1 MNLIERIKSDGLLF
15 DGAIGSELQRKGL
28 ASGQPPDIWNAEN
41 PDAVRELHTAYVEA
55 GSDVITTNTLNV
67 NPITFQKYKIEMS
80 WEELTRKGVR
90 LAKEAAANR
99 VFVAGEIG
107 PSGLLLEPVGSGKS
121 DEIER
126 AFTAQA
132 RILDEEGVDFF
143 IAETF
148 FNLQEI
154 LLTASAF
161 RSVSQKPFILSMT
174 FEKRKKGYFSLFG
187 DKIGSA
193 MQAMADA
200 GAIAVGANCSLGSAD
215 MIEVAKEV
223 REAVSI
229 SVIIQANAGM
239 PQVTPQGTV
248 YPEDNET
255 YVTNVMKIR
264 ELGVE
269 IIGGCC
275 GTNPETIALIRE
287 RWK

>member
-1 MNLIERIKSDGLLF
+1 MNLMERITSRGLLF

-28 ASGQPPDIWNAEN
+28 APGQPPDIWNEEN
-41 PDAVRELHTAYVEA
+41 PDAVRELHAAYVEA
-55 GSDVITTNTLNV
+55 GSDVITTNTFNS
-67 NPITFQKYKIEMS
+67 NPVRFGEHKIKQS

-90 LAKEAAANR
+90 LAKEAASKRAL
-99 VFVAGEIG
+99 VAGEIG
-107 PSGLLLEPVGSGKS
+107 PSGLLLEPVGPGKP
-121 DEIER
+121 DDIEH

-132 RILDEEGVDFF
+132 QILDEEGIDFF

-154 LLTASAF
+154 LLAARAF
-161 RSVSQKPFILSMT
+161 RSVSEKPFMLSMT

-187 DKIGSA
+187 DKVESA
-193 MQAMADA
+193 MRAMADA
-200 GAIAVGANCSLGSAD
+200 GAAAVGANCSLGSAD
-215 MIEVAKEV
+215 MIEVAKEA
-223 REAVSI
+223 RGAVSI
-229 SVIIQANAGM
+229 PVIIQANAGM

-255 YVTNVMKIR
+255 YVANIMKIR
-264 ELGVE
+264 ELGVK